1 MEARVGRSVAGL
13 REIVALVEDDLVKV
27 EAIFAEQV
35 RSDVKLV
42 GEIGRYVQEGGGKRV
57 PGCAADQTNPQ
68 KSIAAYGAVS

>member
-35 RSDVKLV
+35 RSDVKLL
-42 GEIGRYVQEGGGKRV
+42 GEI
-57 PGCAADQTNPQ
+57 
-68 KSIAAYGAVS
+68 